1 MFWFNGIIV
10 FSFLAFSAAFSGCNP
25 SYPSDRLTDSIQQ
38 LVKKEYNLESKASLV
53 GNTLYL
59 DIKLEDISSTEAK
72 KLTAMLE
79 KLQGAVLDIVRVSLS
94 TDAKVNF
101 MVVTASDPVWKLG
114 IRIIE
119 QLQDIK
125 DYLYMKISRG
135 DYEGRLVMEID
146 IGHDGAINYTS
157 DREITTDEFL
167 GRLIVSQFN
176 MVLRSN
182 PFLSILMDK
191 YELKYVSMSGS
202 ELVLTGT
209 KNFDPQMFDLAR
221 HVLVNEAAKV
231 KNKYEVKN
239 LKDIKII
246 DETKPEVQPIIIDVS
261 NAKED
266 KPEKK
271 SALGL

>member
-1 MFWFNGIIV
+1 MFWFNGII
-10 FSFLAFSAAFSGCNP
+10 FFGFLVFSAAFGGCNP
-25 SYPSDRLTDSIQQ
+25 TYPADRLTDSIQA

-59 DIKLEDISSTEAK
+59 DIKLEDISSTEGK

-79 KLQGAVLDIVRVSLS
+79 KLQGAVLSIVRVSLS

-101 MVVTASDPVWKLG
+101 MVVTASDPIWKLG

-146 IGHDGAINYTS
+146 IGNDGAINYTGNK
-157 DREITTDEFL
+157 EITFDEFI
-167 GRLIVSQFN
+167 GRLVVSQYN

-191 YELKYVSMSGS
+191 YELKFVGLSGG
-202 ELVLTGT
+202 ELAATGT
-209 KNFDPQMFDLAR
+209 KNFDPLMFELSRHILIDEAR
-221 HVLVNEAAKV
+221 KII
-231 KNKYEVKN
+231 KKYELTN
-239 LKDIKII
+239 LKIIKIG
-246 DETKPEVQPIIIDVS
+246 DQSKPEAMPIMIDLS
-261 NAKED
+261 KE
-266 KPEKK
+266 KERT
-271 SALGL
+271 SANKGVLGF

>member
-1 MFWFNGIIV
+1 MNWFNGIIV
-10 FSFLAFSAAFSGCNP
+10 FSFLVFSAAFSGCNP
-25 SYPSDRLTDSIQQ
+25 SYPADRLTDSIQA

-79 KLQGAVLDIVRVSLS
+79 KLQGAVLSIVRVSLS

-101 MVVTASDPVWKLG
+101 MVVTASDPVWKFG

-146 IGHDGAINYTS
+146 IGHGGAINYTS
-157 DREITTDEFL
+157 DREITTDEFI

-191 YELKYVSMSGS
+191 YELKYISMTGS

-209 KNFDPQMFDLAR
+209 KNFDPQMFELAR

-231 KNKYEVKN
+231 IKKYELTT
-239 LKDIKII
+239 LKVIKII
-246 DETKPEVQPIIIDVS
+246 DQAKPEAQPIMVDVS
-261 NAKED
+261 KAKEI

-271 SALGL
+271 SPLGF